1 VRRILSGQ
9 ARPDRDPRA
18 QLVQRP
24 TLAWKTGTS
33 YGFRDAWAIGVAPRY
48 LIGIWI
54 GRPDGTPV
62 PGQFGLAS
70 AAPLLLQVHDLLVN
84 RDSQRGIALPIDPQP
99 ASVGVAAI
107 CWPLGQ
113 PMDNRNPNCRR
124 QRFAWTLD
132 GTTPPTLQAP
142 DQPLG
147 LGLQETIW
155 VNAAGLR
162 VDASCADA
170 TAQRLALWPAP
181 LEPWLPRRER
191 RSARLPAVDPQC
203 PPRHVSVAAPLS
215 IVGVREG
222 DRLRR
227 PTGSAEPLRLRLSA
241 LGGSGRR
248 WWFVDGQPIAETS
261 ADALFNHPFARN
273 GRYQLSVLD
282 ESGQTARVEFSL
294 SD

>member
-1 VRRILSGQ
+1 
-9 ARPDRDPRA
+9 
-18 QLVQRP
+18 
-24 TLAWKTGTS
+24 
-33 YGFRDAWAIGVAPRY
+33 
-48 LIGIWI
+48 
-54 GRPDGTPV
+54 
-62 PGQFGLAS
+62 
-70 AAPLLLQVHDLLVN
+70 VHDLLVN

-99 ASVGVAAI
+99 ASVGVAEI

-113 PMDNRNPNCRR
+113 PLDSRDPNCRR

-132 GTTPPTLQAP
+132 GTTPPTMQAQ

-162 VDASCADA
+162 VDARCPGAM
-170 TAQRLALWPAP
+170 AQRLALWPAP

-191 RSARLPAVDPQC
+191 RSARLPAVDPHC
-203 PPRHVSVAAPLS
+203 LPPQVTASAPLS

-227 PTGSAEPLRLRLSA
+227 PSGSAEPLSLQLSA

-248 WWFVDGQPIAETS
+248 WWFIDGQPVAETRV
-261 ADALFNHPFARN
+261 DAPLRQHFSRV

-282 ESGQTARVEFSL
+282 ESGQTAAVSFTL
-294 SD
+294 QN